1 MMTQIPRV
9 VTQVNRFAASIAAA
23 SLLLLFMTQFCVV
36 LLRYVFDT
44 GFVWMQ
50 ELPLY
55 FHGAAALLA
64 IAYTLPTGGHIR
76 VDIFYRSASQ
86 KRKALVDATGSLL
99 FLLPVSVA
107 IFWYSLPY
115 VIASWAVMEGSAQ
128 PSGIPAVF
136 VLKTLL
142 PVFSL
147 LLALQAFA
155 QFWRAC
161 RVLLGAQ
168 DADLAARGSCEYEG
182 LD

>member
-9 VTQVNRFAASIAAA
+9 VTQVNRFVASIAAA
-23 SLLLLFMTQFCVV
+23 SLLLLFATQFCVV

-64 IAYTLPTGGHIR
+64 IGYTLHTGGHIR
-76 VDIFYRSASQ
+76 VDIFYRSAGER
-86 KRKALVDATGSLL
+86 RKALVDAGGSLL
-99 FLLPVSVA
+99 FLLPVSVT

-115 VIASWAVMEGSAQ
+115 VIASWAVLERSAQ
-128 PSGIPAVF
+128 PSGIPAIF

-155 QFWRAC
+155 QFWNAC
-161 RVLLGAQ
+161 CVLFGAREI
-168 DADLAARGSCEYEG
+168 DPAALDPGAEEG
-182 LD
+182 LH

>member
-1 MMTQIPRV
+1 MMKQIPIV
-9 VTQVNRFAASIAAA
+9 VTQVNRFAASIA
-23 SLLLLFMTQFCVV
+23 STCLFFLFVTQFCVV

-55 FHGAAALLA
+55 FHGAAVLLA
-64 IAYTLPTGGHIR
+64 IAYTLHTGGHIR
-76 VDIFYRSASQ
+76 VDIFYRSADR
-86 KRKALVDATGSLL
+86 KRKARIDAAGSLF
-99 FLLPVSVA
+99 FLLPVSVT

-128 PSGIPAVF
+128 PAGIPAVF

-147 LLALQAFA
+147 LLAFQGIA

-161 RVLLGAQ
+161 AVLSGEHE
-168 DADLAARGSCEYEG
+168 ADLAAPGSEDED
-182 LD
+182 LA